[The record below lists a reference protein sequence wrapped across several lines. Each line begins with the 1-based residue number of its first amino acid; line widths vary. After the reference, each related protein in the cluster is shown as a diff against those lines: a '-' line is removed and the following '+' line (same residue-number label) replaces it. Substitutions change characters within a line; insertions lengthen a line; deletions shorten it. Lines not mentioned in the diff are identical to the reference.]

1 MFVVFC
7 ETEGTMRRANSAG
20 MKILAVVLF
29 LSGAVLVPDP
39 TWTLGLIVI
48 ASVIACTTVVIDEI
62 RDAKR
67 ELIEKLERTIKA
79 M

>member
-1 MFVVFC
+1 
-7 ETEGTMRRANSAG
+7 MRRANSAG
-20 MKILAVVLF
+20 MKILAVALF

-67 ELIEKLERTIKA
+67 ELIERLERATKA
-79 M
+79 T